1 MNTADIITNVFK
13 NVTYV
18 EPPEVIISP
27 DRLITG
33 IITGMTIKQYPIG
46 FTPVL
51 ESDAVNDTFGST
63 VADISGPRMVPI
75 QLQEVLAKADMDRK
89 AAASYRIDNLQA
101 GDFEKYVDNYMES
114 LTMAGIENKVEM
126 MRRHGYS
133 QDEAIEAIKKI
144 RSENALKIAK
154 KTAPYNNFEDA
165 IKSIRRV

>member
-1 MNTADIITNVFK
+1 MNTAAIITNVFK

-33 IITGMTIKQYPIG
+33 VVTGMTIKKYPIG

-51 ESDAVNDTFGST
+51 ESDAVNENFGSS
-63 VADISGPRMVPI
+63 VADMFVPRMKPI
-75 QLQEVLAKADMDRK
+75 QLQEVLAKAELDRQ
-89 AAASYRIDNLQA
+89 ASASYRIDNLQK
-101 GDFEKYVDNYMES
+101 GDFEKYIDDYMES

-126 MRRHGYS
+126 MRKHGYS

-154 KTAPYNNFEDA
+154 KTAPYNNFDDA